1 MQLNN
6 FVCHVRLLFI
16 EFLDKPSFHLFRKDG
31 FGWLWDGDSSLCL
44 ATITQ
49 SHQASSCDLF
59 CLKHIL
65 SNIYIRVDT
74 DEFRCTSFST

>member
-6 FVCHVRLLFI
+6 FVRHVRLLVI
-16 EFLDKPSFHLFRKDG
+16 EFLDKPSFHLFGKDG
-31 FGWLWDGDSSLCL
+31 FCRLWDGDSSLRL

-49 SHQASSCDLF
+49 SHQTSSCDFF

-65 SNIYIRVDT
+65 S
-74 DEFRCTSFST
+74 S

>member
-6 FVCHVRLLFI
+6 FVLRERLLFV
-16 EFLDKPSFHLFRKDG
+16 EFLDKPSFHLLRKD
-31 FGWLWDGDSSLCL
+31 WLCRIWDGDSSLCL

-49 SHQASSCDLF
+49 SHQTSSCDLF

-65 SNIYIRVDT
+65 S
-74 DEFRCTSFST
+74 S

>member
-6 FVCHVRLLFI
+6 FVCHESLLVI
-16 EFLDKPSFHLFRKDG
+16 EFLDKLSFHLLRKDG
-31 FGWLWDGDSSLCL
+31 LCRLLDGDSRLCF

-65 SNIYIRVDT
+65 PS
-74 DEFRCTSFST
+74 

>member
-6 FVCHVRLLFI
+6 FVCHESLLVI
-16 EFLDKPSFHLFRKDG
+16 EFIDKLSFHLFRKDG
-31 FGWLWDGDSSLCL
+31 LCRLWNGDSSLCF

-59 CLKHIL
+59 CLKHFL
-65 SNIYIRVDT
+65 S
-74 DEFRCTSFST
+74 S

>member
-1 MQLNN
+1 MQLDN
-6 FVCHVRLLFI
+6 FVCHERLLFI
-16 EFLDKPSFHLFRKDG
+16 EFLDKLSFYLLGEDWLGR
-31 FGWLWDGDSSLCL
+31 LWDGDSSLCF

-65 SNIYIRVDT
+65 S
-74 DEFRCTSFST
+74 S

>member
-1 MQLNN
+1 MQLQN
-6 FVCHVRLLFI
+6 FVRHERLLVI
-16 EFLDKPSFHLFRKDG
+16 EFLDKLSFYLFGKDG
-31 FGWLWDGDSSLCL
+31 FGRLWDGDSCLCL

-74 DEFRCTSFST
+74 DGFRCTSFST